1 MGLGSL
7 LAIVRSHCFLA
18 NGFSYKGFVTGIEW
32 MLFNRAYTADS
43 TCEKKGKL
51 PTWVIDYQ
59 HNDLFVLILFPFLKE
74 EVKFKKKKNSGC

>member
-1 MGLGSL
+1 
-7 LAIVRSHCFLA
+7 
-18 NGFSYKGFVTGIEW
+18 

-59 HNDLFVLILFPFLKE
+59 HNYLFVLILFPFLKE
-74 EVKFKKKKNSGC
+74 EVKLKKKKCRLLIKLFLRCISWARLRVLDYMLNLAGLRHITLY